1 MNPILRSMSS
11 SLRDQLLKAGL
22 VDKIQVKQAKQQQRQ
37 QSRDKNGPVAEQ
49 KLAARQAEAAKA
61 ARDQELNRRQQEK
74 MQHKARMAR
83 VKQLIE
89 HNRLP
94 RVDSDEYYNFI
105 DGKQIKRV
113 AVNAEIRN
121 RLIRG
126 GLFIVRY
133 EGHYEVVPEAV
144 AQRIRECDEHVVIA
158 CNATTAS
165 HDENDPYRDYVV
177 PDDLIW

>member
-1 MNPILRSMSS
+1 MSS

-22 VDKIQVKQAKQQQRQ
+22 VNKTQVKQAKQQQHH

-61 ARDQELNRRQQEK
+61 ARDQELNRQQQEK
-74 MQHKARMAR
+74 AERKARMAQ
-83 VKQLIE
+83 VKQLVE
-89 HNRLP
+89 QNRLP
-94 RVDSDEYYNFI
+94 KVESDDYYNFI

-113 AVNAEIRN
+113 AVNAEIRDQ
-121 RLIRG
+121 LIRG

-133 EGHYEVVPEAV
+133 EGHYEVVPEAI
-144 AQRIRECDEHVVIA
+144 AARIRERDEHAVIA
-158 CNATTAS
+158 CNATAAS

-177 PDDLIW
+177 PDDLMW

>member
-1 MNPILRSMSS
+1 MSS

-22 VDKIQVKQAKQQQRQ
+22 VNKAQVKQAKQQQRQ

-61 ARDQELNRRQQEK
+61 ARDQELNRQQQEK
-74 MQHKARMAR
+74 AERKARMAQI
-83 VKQLIE
+83 KQLIE
-89 HNRLP
+89 QNRLP
-94 RVDSDEYYNFI
+94 KVESDDYYNFI

-113 AVNAEIRN
+113 AVNAEIRDQ
-121 RLIRG
+121 LIHG

-133 EGHYEVVPEAV
+133 EGHYELVPEAI
-144 AQRIRECDEHVVIA
+144 AARIRERDEHAVIT
-158 CNATTAS
+158 CNAAAAS

-177 PDDLIW
+177 PDDLMW